1 MKLLHSFESTDKL
14 DEVTMKWLHL
24 FCQILESPTLFIMT
38 NRKEVYIIVRNFT
51 MEVGLPS
58 KVFEI
63 SLCNRVKFGIA

>member
-1 MKLLHSFESTDKL
+1 M
-14 DEVTMKWLHL
+14 DEVAMKWLHL
-24 FCQILESPTLFIMT
+24 FCQILESPTLLIMT
-38 NRKEVYIIVRNFT
+38 NCKEVHRLLRNFA